1 MNKFNQVVAGALDI
15 AHSEAMERKN
25 TEIYPIHLLWG
36 LYKNP
41 SSFLS
46 KNLKPYKK
54 VMQDA
59 LSHLPTAST
68 SVGMDQLRANA
79 KLSEWLTKASSLA
92 IQNCKS
98 EVTETEL
105 LRYLP
110 EFFRELNLNIEE
122 IMKGT
127 HEGEEEVPSFLVNL
141 NEFALAMRRMPPKTM
156 AAVASARKMPVQSRG
171 TPRLSCAAPATVL
184 P

>member
-1 MNKFNQVVAGALDI
+1 MNKFNSVVAGALDI

-41 SSFLS
+41 TSFLS

-54 VMQDA
+54 KLIGELEQ
-59 LSHLPTAST
+59 LPQAQTA
-68 SVGMDQLRANA
+68 VGMDQLRANA

-92 IQNCKS
+92 IQNGKS
-98 EVTETEL
+98 EVTETEI

-110 EFFRELNLNIEE
+110 EFFSHLELDLETIL
-122 IMKGT
+122 KSAFSW
-127 HEGEEEVPSFLVNL
+127 HESYPNGYS
-141 NEFALAMRRMPPKTM
+141 
-156 AAVASARKMPVQSRG
+156 S
-171 TPRLSCAAPATVL
+171 
-184 P
+184 